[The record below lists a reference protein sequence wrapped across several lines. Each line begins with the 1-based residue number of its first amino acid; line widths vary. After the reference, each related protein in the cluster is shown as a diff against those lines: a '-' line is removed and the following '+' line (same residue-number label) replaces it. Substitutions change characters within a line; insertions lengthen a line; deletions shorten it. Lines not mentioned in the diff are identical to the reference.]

1 MPNKHINF
9 FEFNNTIFSMIREIS
24 HKIDLLLQETANKL
38 DLTPLQLKIIIALYS
53 SDEDVSIG
61 NLGKTIGVTGGNISN
76 ICKKLEKKGFVNRI
90 RSEEDERV
98 VNVRLTETGIQASK
112 ELGEYFYKIREEFPD
127 DGVDVNL
134 ETIVEELKELDIL
147 LDKYI
152 SRRAIWIKNQEKIS
166 PYSIIG

>member
-1 MPNKHINF
+1 MPDKHINF

-24 HKIDLLLQETANKL
+24 HKIDLLLQDTANSL

-53 SDEDVSIG
+53 ADKDVSIG
-61 NLGKTIGVTGGNISN
+61 NLGKAIGVTGGNISN
-76 ICKKLEKKGFVNRI
+76 ICKKLEKKGFVDRV

-98 VNVRLTETGIQASK
+98 VNVKLTETGIAASK
-112 ELGEYFYKIREEFPD
+112 DLGEYFYKIREEFPD
-127 DGVDVNL
+127 DAVDVNL

-152 SRRAIWIKNQEKIS
+152 SRR
-166 PYSIIG
+166 SI

>member
-24 HKIDLLLQETANKL
+24 HKIDLLLQDTANSL

-53 SDEDVSIG
+53 SDKDVSIG

-90 RSEEDERV
+90 RSDEDERV
-98 VNVRLTETGIQASK
+98 VNVRLTETGIAASK

-134 ETIVEELKELDIL
+134 ETIVEELRELDAL

-152 SRRAIWIKNQEKIS
+152 SRR
-166 PYSIIG
+166 II

>member
-24 HKIDLLLQETANKL
+24 HKIDLLLQDTAISL

-53 SDEDVSIG
+53 SDKDVSIG

-90 RSEEDERV
+90 RSDEDERV
-98 VNVRLTETGIQASK
+98 VNVRLTETGIAASK

-134 ETIVEELKELDIL
+134 ETIVEELRELDAL

-152 SRRAIWIKNQEKIS
+152 SRR
-166 PYSIIG
+166 II

>member
-1 MPNKHINF
+1 MPDKHINF

-24 HKIDLLLQETANKL
+24 HKIDLLLQETANSL

-53 SDEDVSIG
+53 SDRDVSIG

-76 ICKKLEKKGFVNRI
+76 ICKKLEKKGFVDRI

-98 VNVRLTETGIQASK
+98 VNVRLTEQGIAASK
-112 ELGEYFYKIREEFPD
+112 DLGEYFYKIREEFPD
-127 DGVDVNL
+127 DAVDVNL
-134 ETIVEELKELDIL
+134 ETIVEELRELDIL

-152 SRRAIWIKNQEKIS
+152 SRRSIWTINREKID

>member
-9 FEFNNTIFSMIREIS
+9 FEYNNTIFSMIREIA
-24 HKIDLLLQETANKL
+24 HKIDLLLQDTANKL

-53 SDEDVSIG
+53 ADKDVSIG
-61 NLGKTIGVTGGNISN
+61 TLGKTIGVTGGNISN

-98 VNVRLTETGIQASK
+98 VNVRLTETGIAASK
-112 ELGEYFYKIREEFPD
+112 ELGEYFYKLREEFPD

-134 ETIVEELKELDIL
+134 ETIVEELKELDKL

-152 SRRAIWIKNQEKIS
+152 SRSIIWIKNQKRIS
-166 PYSIIG
+166 PYSITG

>member
-1 MPNKHINF
+1 MPDKHINF

-24 HKIDLLLQETANKL
+24 HKIDLLLQETANTL

-53 SDEDVSIG
+53 SDRDVSIG

-76 ICKKLEKKGFVNRI
+76 ICKKLEKKGFVDRI

-98 VNVRLTETGIQASK
+98 VNVRLTEQGIAASK
-112 ELGEYFYKIREEFPD
+112 DLGEYFYKIREEFPD
-127 DGVDVNL
+127 DAVDVNL
-134 ETIVEELKELDIL
+134 ETIVEELRELDIL

-152 SRRAIWIKNQEKIS
+152 SRR
-166 PYSIIG
+166 SI

>member
-1 MPNKHINF
+1 MPDKHINF

-24 HKIDLLLQETANKL
+24 HKIDLLLQETANSL

-53 SDEDVSIG
+53 SDRDVSIG

-76 ICKKLEKKGFVNRI
+76 ICKKLEKKGFVDRI

-98 VNVRLTETGIQASK
+98 VNVRLTEQGIAASK
-112 ELGEYFYKIREEFPD
+112 DLGEYFYKIREEFPD
-127 DGVDVNL
+127 DAVDVNL
-134 ETIVEELKELDIL
+134 ETIVEELRELDIL

-152 SRRAIWIKNQEKIS
+152 SRR
-166 PYSIIG
+166 SI

>member
-1 MPNKHINF
+1 MPDKHINF

-24 HKIDLLLQETANKL
+24 HKIDLLLQETANSL

-53 SDEDVSIG
+53 SDKDVSIG

-76 ICKKLEKKGFVNRI
+76 ICKKLEKKGFVDRI

-98 VNVRLTETGIQASK
+98 VNVRLTETGIAASK
-112 ELGEYFYKIREEFPD
+112 DLGEYFYKIREEFPD
-127 DGVDVNL
+127 DAVDVNL
-134 ETIVEELKELDIL
+134 EIIVEELRELDIL

-152 SRRAIWIKNQEKIS
+152 SRRSIWIKNQEKID
-166 PYSIIG
+166 PYSTIG

>member
-24 HKIDLLLQETANKL
+24 HKIDLLLQETANNL

-53 SDEDVSIG
+53 SDTDVSIG
-61 NLGKTIGVTGGNISN
+61 TLGKTIGVTGGNISN
-76 ICKKLEKKGFVNRI
+76 ICKKLEKKGFVSRV

-98 VNVRLTETGIQASK
+98 VNVKLTETGIAASK
-112 ELGEYFYKIREEFPD
+112 ELGEYFCKIREEFPD

-134 ETIVEELKELDIL
+134 ETIVEELKELDVL

-152 SRRAIWIKNQEKIS
+152 SRR
-166 PYSIIG
+166 II